1 MTKFDKYRIIILEVI
16 VMRKS
21 EFYSDYKKARDTAW
35 KVIFKYGISHL
46 PVDVKKLCKDMNLL
60 YYNYEDG
67 KELIERYKLQPLT
80 INDGFSNII
89 KNRYAI
95 FYNET
100 IQPHTR
106 KRFTVA
112 HEIGHIVL
120 GHLACDSTACRSGV
134 SLWNRTGDEPN
145 PTEAAANVFAS
156 RLLAPACVLHALD
169 IHTDGDIA
177 SLCGLSNTAAEIR
190 AKRMNELYA
199 REREWMRTKGRSCFG
214 VSPQERRAL
223 AQFGQFIAEYKEK

>member
-1 MTKFDKYRIIILEVI
+1 MI
-16 VMRKS
+16 VMRQS
-21 EFYSDYKKARDTAW
+21 DFYSDYKKARDTAW
-35 KVIFKYGISHL
+35 DIIFKYNVDRL
-46 PVDVKKLCKDMNLL
+46 PVAMKKLCKDMNLL
-60 YYNYEDG
+60 CYSYEDG
-67 KELIERYKLQPLT
+67 KELIERYKLQPFT
-80 INDGFSNII
+80 INDGFSKII
-89 KNRYAI
+89 KNRYLI

-100 IQPHTR
+100 IQPHAR

-120 GHLACDSTACRSGV
+120 GHLTQDSTACRSGV

-145 PTEAAANVFAS
+145 PMEAAANVFAS

-169 IHTDGDIA
+169 IHTAGDIA

-190 AKRMNELYA
+190 AKRMAELYA
-199 REREWMRTKGRSCFG
+199 REREWLRTKGRSCFG

-223 AQFGQFIAEYKEK
+223 AQFWKFIAEYKEK